1 MVVSVP
7 HRKIEIL
14 VDAPLLRRLRQLA
27 SEAGVSGYTLQP
39 TLGGD
44 GDQGRWLDDQVTGG
58 AGSKVVFTT
67 IIDAAGAADFLS
79 VLEPL
84 LDEYGL
90 MVTSSAVEVIS
101 ARSS

>member
-7 HRKIEIL
+7 QRKIEIL

-27 SEAGVSGYTLQP
+27 AEAGVSGYTLLP

-67 IIDAAGAADFLS
+67 IVDTESAANFLS
-79 VLEPL
+79 MLEPL

-90 MVTSSAVEVIS
+90 MVTSSDVEVIS
-101 ARSS
+101 ARPS